1 MYLILSLMWIVTG
14 CVAGVGACGGSP
26 AAPRAIALAAAC
38 RTADAAMP
46 GLAQHVMITVRRNDT
61 AAGRANRRGGIWA
74 STREHRRGSI
84 DEGASTTGIGDEAS
98 AGAYASA
105 SRARVARW
113 RFRGTKSCRF
123 IFEHETR
130 REWECEYK
138 EGLAR
143 RRRRIERGI
152 REFLSDALGGRR
164 CGREGGPGVG
174 TAQ

>member
-1 MYLILSLMWIVTG
+1 MDADGDDARDDDASDDARDDGTTTRDDDDASDG
-14 CVAGVGACGGSP
+14 DDDDDRGGK
-26 AAPRAIALAAAC
+26 PRARARGRDERA
-38 RTADAAMP
+38 R
-46 GLAQHVMITVRRNDT
+46 GRR
-61 AAGRANRRGGIWA
+61 
-74 STREHRRGSI
+74 
-84 DEGASTTGIGDEAS
+84 
-98 AGAYASA
+98 A

-123 IFEHETR
+123 IFELETR